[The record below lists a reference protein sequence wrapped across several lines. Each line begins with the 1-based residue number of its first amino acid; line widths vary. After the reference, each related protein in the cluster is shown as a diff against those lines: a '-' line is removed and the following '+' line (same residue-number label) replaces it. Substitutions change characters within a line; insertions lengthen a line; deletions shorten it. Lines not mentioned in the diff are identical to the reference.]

1 MAIIPIV
8 AVLFVMLCVFLEED
22 GGQDAIP
29 SLYHERP

>member
-1 MAIIPIV
+1 MAIIPIA

-22 GGQDAIP
+22 RGQDAIP